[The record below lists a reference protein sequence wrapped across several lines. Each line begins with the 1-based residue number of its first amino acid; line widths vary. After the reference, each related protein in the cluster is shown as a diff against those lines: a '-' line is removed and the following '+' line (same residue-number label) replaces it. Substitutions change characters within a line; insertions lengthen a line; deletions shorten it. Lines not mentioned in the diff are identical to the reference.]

1 MIIPVL
7 NQKLIKLLEVV
18 ITQHLFFLHC
28 FKNKSNIFYTIV
40 HTPPGGT
47 VTVTP
52 LATVTGPNVPAF
64 RDTGIV

>member
-1 MIIPVL
+1 MIR
-7 NQKLIKLLEVV
+7 LIVF
-18 ITQHLFFLHC
+18 IA
-28 FKNKSNIFYTIV
+28 SIIFINYTTV